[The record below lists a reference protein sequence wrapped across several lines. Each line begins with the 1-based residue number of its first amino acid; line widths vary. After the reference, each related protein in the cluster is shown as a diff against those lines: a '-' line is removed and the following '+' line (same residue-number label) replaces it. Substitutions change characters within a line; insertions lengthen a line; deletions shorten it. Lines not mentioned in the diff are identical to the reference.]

1 MAESPVTRQSLLVR
15 LRDPRDAQAWRQFVD
30 AYAPLVYGY
39 ARKRHLQDADAA
51 DLTQDV
57 LRAVAGAIG
66 RLNYDPERGSF
77 RGWLFTIV
85 RNKLRNFLSR
95 NGRHC
100 RGSGDTDAQD
110 LLAAL
115 PAQEQDSAEWDK
127 EYEQRVFGWAAEQV
141 RGEFEDSTWLA
152 FWLTAVEGKSP
163 KDAAAV
169 LNLTVG
175 AVYIAKSRVIARLRK
190 RIEQLQ
196 GSNPPSVGGES

>member
-1 MAESPVTRQSLLVR
+1 MESPLTRQSLLVR
-15 LRDPRDAQAWRQFVD
+15 LRDPRDAQAWKQFVD

-95 NGRHC
+95 NGRHG

-141 RGEFEDSTWLA
+141 RGEFEDSTWQA

-163 KDAAAV
+163 RDAAAI

-175 AVYIAKSRVIARLRK
+175 AVYIAKSRIIARLRK
-190 RIEQLQ
+190 RI
-196 GSNPPSVGGES
+196 